1 MLANEI
7 WERAGSGLGLQK
19 NKFWRLQQNV
29 KSNFRPGN
37 FRDQLSVT
45 QLVPSGLL
53 LKKYNLKTWFFLK
66 LYSLFIYNFFL
77 LKRHIFCFSKFLAF
91 VCFYFLSSVDLILQY
106 FCSLSLLQPY
116 GFAMFQKPCLDTCF
130 K

>member
-19 NKFWRLQQNV
+19 NKFWKLQQNV

-53 LKKYNLKTWFFLK
+53 PKKYNLET
-66 LYSLFIYNFFL
+66 Y
-77 LKRHIFCFSKFLAF
+77 FS
-91 VCFYFLSSVDLILQY
+91 
-106 FCSLSLLQPY
+106 
-116 GFAMFQKPCLDTCF
+116 
-130 K
+130 